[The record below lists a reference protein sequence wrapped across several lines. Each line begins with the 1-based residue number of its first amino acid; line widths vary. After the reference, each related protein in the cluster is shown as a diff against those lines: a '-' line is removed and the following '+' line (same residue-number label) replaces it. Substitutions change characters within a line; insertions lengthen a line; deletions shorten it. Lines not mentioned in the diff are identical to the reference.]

1 MEESGTSAGYAQRAK
16 RGLTPFG
23 APEWW
28 NTHVDC
34 LFCKI
39 VAGELPSTRVYEDDR
54 VIAIMDIFPATR
66 GHVLVIPRA
75 HSTDIH
81 EIAPDDLAAAAAVAK
96 VLAGRAVR
104 GLGADGVTIMQSNGA
119 AAWQTVFHYHVHVIP
134 RYQGDPLV
142 LPWRPGEAPA
152 DPAELADISRSYFPD

>member
-1 MEESGTSAGYAQRAK
+1 MC
-16 RGLTPFG
+16 
-23 APEWW
+23 W
-28 NTHVDC
+28 NTAVDDC
-34 LFCKI
+34 LFCRI

-75 HSTDIH
+75 HATDMH
-81 EIAPDDLAAAAAVAK
+81 EVSERRPGGGCRRRQAA
-96 VLAGRAVR
+96 GGPAVR

-134 RYQGDPLV
+134 RYDGDPLV
-142 LPWRPGEAPA
+142 LPWRPGTAPA
-152 DPAELADISRSYFPD
+152 DPAELADISRSYFSD